1 MKRINNTDIKRIYNK
16 YKKISKQY
24 ISSHILFLSYVVISL
39 IISFAL
45 RLATVGLPI
54 YLKAF
59 LGDLMILLFI
69 GSFAY
74 FFKPRHRFIYL
85 LSWLIFFSIL
95 TIGNTIYYIFYAS
108 YLSINL
114 IQTAG
119 MVGEVNDAVFE
130 KVNIFQFLYLLGDVA
145 FILVHK
151 KLLKTSYYQDVE
163 KNENHKKLFI
173 STLIASGIL
182 FALLA
187 ITISGADTSR
197 LRKQWN
203 REYIVQKY
211 GLYMYHVND
220 IIQSVQPHF
229 NTLFGYDE
237 AALKFRNYYACRWE
251 KTPKTNKWTN
261 KFKGKNVLFIH
272 AESIQGFLIDLKIN
286 GEYVTPNINKL
297 AHEGLYFDKFYPQIS
312 IGTSSD
318 SEFTLNTGLMPSSS
332 GTVFVNYNNRK
343 YYAAPEYFNNMGY
356 YTFSAHANNADY
368 WNRKTMHGV
377 LGYQKFYAKDSYEV
391 PTSTSDMEWVGLG
404 LSDKSFFRQL
414 TPILKDI
421 KETKSPFYGT
431 IITLSN
437 HSPFNDLKK
446 YDEFNV
452 TMDYTYIDD
461 DGQEVSAVAPY
472 LDGSSMGNYLKSAH
486 YADAALGEFIELLK
500 ENGILENTI
509 IILYGDHEARIAK
522 REFVKLYNYDPVT
535 DSVKDEE
542 DSTFI
547 SMDNYKYDLLKNTP
561 LIIWNDENKYS
572 QKISSTMGMYDILPT
587 IANMF
592 GFTQKYAL
600 GNDIFSSNEKIVVFP
615 NGNILTDKVFYSNL
629 NDEYILLHDSPID
642 GEYINRIKEYANEI
656 LEVSNGIVVHDLI
669 LKEEDRI
676 GECEIESKKE

>member
-1 MKRINNTDIKRIYNK
+1 MKRLSNTDIKEIYIK
-16 YKKISKQY
+16 YKKLIKEY
-24 ISSHILFLSYVVISL
+24 IKNNILFLSYIIISLVISF
-39 IISFAL
+39 IL
-45 RLATVGLPI
+45 RLVTVGFLV
-54 YLKAF
+54 YLKSF
-59 LGDLMILLFI
+59 IGDLMILLFV

-74 FFKPRHRFIYL
+74 FFKPKFRFRYL
-85 LSWLIFFSIL
+85 LSWIVFFTVL
-95 TIGNTIYYIFYAS
+95 AIGNTIYYRFYAS

-114 IQTAG
+114 IQTAS

-130 KVNIFQFLYLLGDVA
+130 KVNIFQFFYLIGDIV
-145 FILVHK
+145 FIFVHK
-151 KLLKTSYYQDVE
+151 KLSKTSYYQDVE
-163 KNENHKKLFI
+163 KKEDHKKLFI
-173 STLIASGIL
+173 STLVGSGIL
-182 FALLA
+182 LVLLA
-187 ITISGADTSR
+187 ITISAADTSR

-220 IIQSVQPHF
+220 IIQSIQPHF

-237 AALKFRNYYACRWE
+237 AALKFRNYYACKWE
-251 KTPKTNKWTN
+251 KPVKANKWTN
-261 KFKGKNVLFIH
+261 KFKGKNVIFIH
-272 AESIQGFLIDLKIN
+272 AESIQGFLVDLKIN
-286 GEYVTPNINKL
+286 GKEVTPNLNKL
-297 AHEGLYFDKFYPQIS
+297 VHEGLYFDKFYPQIS

-332 GTVFVNYNNRK
+332 GTVFVNYYNRK
-343 YYAAPEYFNNMGY
+343 YYAAPEYFNEMGY

-368 WNRKTMHGV
+368 WNRKIMHSV
-377 LGYQKFYAKDSYEV
+377 LGYQKFYAKDSYVV
-391 PTSTSDMEWVGLG
+391 PSNTNDMDWVGLG
-404 LSDKSFFRQL
+404 LSDKAFFKQL
-414 TPILKDI
+414 TPILKEI

-446 YDEFNV
+446 YDEFDV
-452 TMDYTYIDD
+452 TMNYTYVSE
-461 DGQEVSAVAPY
+461 DGSTVEAVAPY
-472 LDGSSMGNYLKSAH
+472 LDGTSMGNYLISAH
-486 YADAALGEFIELLK
+486 YADAALGEFIEGLR

-509 IILYGDHEARIAK
+509 IILYGDHEARISK
-522 REFVKLYNYDPVT
+522 KEFIKLYNYDPEN

-542 DSTFI
+542 DPSYI

-561 LIIWNDENKYS
+561 LVIWNDEVKYK
-572 QKISSTMGMYDILPT
+572 QTISSVMGMYDILPT

-600 GNDIFSSNEKIVVFP
+600 GNDIFGSNEKIVVFP

-629 NDEYILLHDSPID
+629 NDEYIALQDSPID
-642 GEYINRIKEYANEI
+642 SEYINRIKEYAYEI

-676 GECEIESKKE
+676 GVCEIEEEKE